1 MLGMRPG
8 LWPCIIVLAVRAGNE
23 AGASW
28 ESAWSK
34 LGMKLEQVGMRLEK
48 AGNEARVS
56 WEL

>member
-1 MLGMRPG
+1 
-8 LWPCIIVLAVRAGNE
+8 VRAGNE

-34 LGMKLEQVGMRLEK
+34 LGMKLEQVGMRLEQ